1 MKYVPTSA
9 EVIACIRIKHKDDLG
24 VFSSFSDPDGTW
36 QGGPGGTGRMMTEY
50 CFKFQSIPLF
60 KMETTWDIGVLS
72 WCREN
77 EKTEYWL
84 CVCEEEGD
92 N

>member
-1 MKYVPTSA
+1 MRYIPTSA
-9 EVIACIRIKHKDDLG
+9 EVIACIRIKHDKDLR

-36 QGGPGGTGRMMTEY
+36 QGGPGEKGRMMTEY

-60 KMETTWDIGVLS
+60 KMETTWEIGNPS
-72 WCREN
+72 WERKN

-84 CVCEEEGD
+84 CVADNEED
-92 N
+92 

>member
-1 MKYVPTSA
+1 MKYIATSA
-9 EVIACIRIKHKDDLG
+9 EVIACIRIKHKDDLT

-36 QGGPGGTGRMMTEY
+36 QQGEIGRMMTEY

-60 KMETTWDIGVLS
+60 KMETTWEIGDQS
-72 WCREN
+72 WKRKN

>member
-1 MKYVPTSA
+1 MRYIQTSA
-9 EVIACIRIKHKDDLG
+9 EVIACIRIKHKDDLA

-36 QGGPGGTGRMMTEY
+36 QGGPEKTGRMMTEY

-60 KMETTWDIGVLS
+60 KMETTWEIGNPS
-72 WCREN
+72 WNRKN

-84 CVCEEEGD
+84 CVPEKEED
-92 N
+92 

>member
-1 MKYVPTSA
+1 
-9 EVIACIRIKHKDDLG
+9 
-24 VFSSFSDPDGTW
+24 
-36 QGGPGGTGRMMTEY
+36 MMTEY

-60 KMETTWDIGVLS
+60 KMETTWEIGDQS
-72 WCREN
+72 WKRKN

>member
-1 MKYVPTSA
+1 MKHIPTSA
-9 EVIACIRIKHKDDLG
+9 EVIACIRIKHKDDLT

-36 QGGPGGTGRMMTEY
+36 QGDAGETGRMMTEY

-60 KMETTWDIGVLS
+60 KMETTWEIRSPS
-72 WCREN
+72 WDRKN

-84 CVCEEEGD
+84 CVAEKEED
-92 N
+92 

>member
-1 MKYVPTSA
+1 VKYIPTSA
-9 EVIACIRIKHKDDLG
+9 EVIACIRIKHKDDLT

-36 QGGPGGTGRMMTEY
+36 QGGAGETGRMITEY

-60 KMETTWDIGVLS
+60 KMETTWEIGDTS
-72 WCREN
+72 WDRKN

-84 CVCEEEGD
+84 CVAEKEED
-92 N
+92 